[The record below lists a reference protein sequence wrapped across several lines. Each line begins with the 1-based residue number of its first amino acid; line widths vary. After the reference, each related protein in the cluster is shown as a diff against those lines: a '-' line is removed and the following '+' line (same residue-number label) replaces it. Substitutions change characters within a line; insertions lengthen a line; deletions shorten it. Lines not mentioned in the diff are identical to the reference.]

1 MAVVRR
7 LILKGIGGTGARA
20 QAVLE
25 LERPAR
31 LTTEDMRR
39 ALDAAASALGAKVRV
54 RRDIAAAQPPSATT
68 EDRDDDA

>member
-31 LTTEDMRR
+31 LTAEDMRR
-39 ALDAAASALGAKVRV
+39 ALDAAAGALGAKVRV
-54 RRDIAAAQPPSATT
+54 RRDVGAAAEALSATT
-68 EDRDDDA
+68 EERDDA